1 MEGIWKGY
9 LFFQKWYINLGFPF
23 IFSKIDLAQNKMEQ
37 QSRSPPNQ
45 GWSRTKGRYAPFS
58 HIWFGGRR
66 GGLGFPFILSKID
79 LAQNKMKQQTRSPP
93 YQGRSSVK
101 GKNTTFSYVWFGG
114 RGRGRCKFAPCEG
127 QERSIFPSLIWGKGG
142 GGGSRFSILFC
153 PRLKIPLTF

>member
-37 QSRSPPNQ
+37 QTRSPPNQ
-45 GWSRTKGRYAPFS
+45 GWSRTKGRYAPLS

-66 GGLGFPFILSKID
+66 GGGGGLGFPFILSKID
-79 LAQNKMKQQTRSPP
+79 LAQNKMKQQTRSPHIKDEAVWRAKT
-93 YQGRSSVK
+93 QHFLMFDLGGGKGLSLRRVK
-101 GKNTTFSYVWFGG
+101 GKNTEFSHLWFGG
-114 RGRGRCKFAPCEG
+114 R
-127 QERSIFPSLIWGKGG
+127 G

-153 PRLKIPLTF
+153 PILKIPLTF